1 MIRRALILLTL
12 IFPFV
17 SAIAQTQGQS
27 IIIDEASFAPVQ
39 TDALSGV
46 AIDKIGKDTSQ
57 RPCARLKIHIN
68 RMTRAEIEQLSLR
81 PVGGNVVVMKQQVAI
96 EGNGLIVELTA
107 KEPTRFHL
115 HHDKYGDSN
124 EVSLN
129 LEGDKEYKLSAE
141 LNIAYPIFVNS
152 DAAEAEVY
160 IDEEFVGR
168 TNDRFTLTVKD
179 IMPGK
184 HTLKI
189 KHGTA
194 IAEQEIEVT
203 SDNLDFFMNVK
214 SSKSIPQYVVFSITP
229 KNANVII
236 NQKSHTTDAEGV
248 VEILLN
254 NGTYNYQVSSA
265 GYHTK
270 KGIVTINGAKVTEK
284 VTLDRAHGWVE
295 IDATTA
301 LRGAS
306 VYIDD
311 NLIGKVPIKSGNL
324 ASGEHKI
331 RISKELYLPFEDT
344 ITIKDNETLKYSPSL
359 SADFAT
365 VTLTTANGAE
375 IYVNN
380 KYRGTTS
387 WTGDLQ
393 TGLYIFEARK
403 EGHRST
409 TLSME
414 IGAKPQKQGITL
426 DEPTPITGYLNL
438 TTTPTMATVR
448 IDGKDAGNSPIMME
462 MLIGT
467 HTLAISKYKHKVI
480 AQEFTIKEGE
490 TTTLSFALE
499 KETDPAKL
507 LISSDPGG
515 AAVYI
520 DKEYACHTTT
530 AGTKT
535 ISVEAGEHQLKL
547 SKSGYRDFTKELS
560 LSAGETKKIGV
571 ELKPTLLTTCRRY
584 VGFGFSASTGFGYDF
599 SDEDSYDTN
608 TAELCL
614 GTTLR
619 LGNVDGVYQ
628 LLTGFQYTISD
639 RCELTVP
646 AILHIKAGGEDLGA
660 CLGLGTELAFPFEK
674 LKQPDTR
681 YPIIVQLGAA
691 NKNIGVYYYFK
702 GYTGGE
708 RFMFGISADYFF

>member
-1 MIRRALILLTL
+1 
-12 IFPFV
+12 
-17 SAIAQTQGQS
+17 
-27 IIIDEASFAPVQ
+27 
-39 TDALSGV
+39 
-46 AIDKIGKDTSQ
+46 
-57 RPCARLKIHIN
+57 
-68 RMTRAEIEQLSLR
+68 
-81 PVGGNVVVMKQQVAI
+81 MKQQVAI

-107 KEPTRFHL
+107 KEPTRFYL
-115 HHDKYGDSN
+115 RHDKYGDSN

-160 IDEEFVGR
+160 IDGEFVGR
-168 TNDRFTLTVKD
+168 TNERYTLTVKD

-184 HTLKI
+184 HTLTI
-189 KHGTA
+189 QHGTA
-194 IAEQEIEVT
+194 KAEQEIEVT
-203 SDNLDFFMNVK
+203 SDNLDFFINVK
-214 SSKSIPQYVVFSITP
+214 SAKTIPQYVVFSITP
-229 KNANVII
+229 KDANVVI
-236 NQKSHTTDAEGV
+236 NQKSYTTDAEGV
-248 VEILLN
+248 VEMLLN
-254 NGTYNYQVSSA
+254 NGSYNYQVSSA

-270 KGIVTINGAKVTEK
+270 KGVVTISGTKVTEK
-284 VTLDRAHGWVE
+284 VALDRAHGWVE
-295 IDATTA
+295 IEATTA

-331 RISKELYLPFEDT
+331 KITKELYHPYEDT

-365 VTLTTANGAE
+365 VTLTTASGAE

-387 WTGDLQ
+387 WTGDLE

-403 EGHRST
+403 EGHRTT

-414 IGAKPQKQGITL
+414 IGAKPQKQSITL
-426 DEPTPITGYLNL
+426 DAPTPITGYLNL
-438 TTTPTMATVR
+438 TTTPSMATVR
-448 IDGKDAGNSPIMME
+448 IDGKDAGNSPIMEE

-467 HTLAISKYKHKVI
+467 HTLVISKYKHKVI

-490 TTTLSFALE
+490 TTTLCFALE
-499 KETDPAKL
+499 EETDPARL
-507 LISSDPGG
+507 LISSKPSG
-515 AAVYI
+515 ADIHINNKYTGQTPSDGA
-520 DKEYACHTTT
+520 KS
-530 AGTKT
+530 
-535 ISVEAGEHQLKL
+535 ISVEAGKHQLKL
-547 SKSGYRDFTKELS
+547 SKPGYRDYTEKLN
-560 LSAGETKKIGV
+560 LSAGETRSMGV
-571 ELKPTLLTTCRRY
+571 ELKPTLLTTFRRY

-599 SDEDSYDTN
+599 SDEDSYGSN
-608 TAELCL
+608 AAELCL

-619 LGNVDGVYQ
+619 LGKVDGVYQ
-628 LLTGFQYTISD
+628 LLTGFQYTISN

-646 AILHIKAGGEDLGA
+646 AILHMKSGGEDLGA

-674 LKQPDTR
+674 LKQPNTK
-681 YPIIVQLGAA
+681 YPIIVQLGVA

-702 GYTGGE
+702 AYTGGE
-708 RFMFGISADYFF
+708 RFIFGISADYFF